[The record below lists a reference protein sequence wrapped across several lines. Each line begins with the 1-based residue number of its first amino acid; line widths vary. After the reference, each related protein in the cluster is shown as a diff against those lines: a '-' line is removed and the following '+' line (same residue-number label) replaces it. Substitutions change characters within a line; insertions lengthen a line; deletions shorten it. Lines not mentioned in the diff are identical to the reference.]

1 MLQVSLASPAAEVD
15 PSREILPTGPAPS
28 LSAILDQERSRPPGP
43 AGMLDGA
50 PNKEHNL
57 HFEASPPGPA
67 SMANG
72 SDQEHPSSPAAVP
85 SAVPAP
91 ASPAQLKLGSHGVSA
106 VAARAPSSEADP
118 SQVVQSNSSQEQR
131 PSPGVQ
137 PAAI

>member
-67 SMANG
+67 
-72 SDQEHPSSPAAVP
+72 AVP